1 MIPIYSTPTIELE
14 DILKHF
20 GTEYNNY
27 IFYYTERHHGFIV
40 FSCNEDRLDDL
51 NGDIKAVK
59 SDAEISHYTKC
70 QIHERDL
77 IIYLREHGYTDYV
90 LISV

>member
-1 MIPIYSTPTIELE
+1 MIPISLTPTIELK

-20 GTEYNNY
+20 GTEYRDY
-27 IFYYTERHHGFIV
+27 LFYYTKRHDETIM
-40 FSCNEDRLDDL
+40 FSCNQDRLDDL
-51 NGDIKAVK
+51 NGDIEAVK
-59 SDAEISHYTKC
+59 ADTEIGHYTKC

-90 LISV
+90 LISL

>member
-1 MIPIYSTPTIELE
+1 MIPIYSTPTIKLA
-14 DILKHF
+14 DILRHF
-20 GTEYNNY
+20 GTEYSDY
-27 IFYYTERHHGFIV
+27 LFYYTKRHYYTIE

-51 NGDIKAVK
+51 NGDIEAAK
-59 SDAEISHYTKC
+59 SDTEISHYTKC

-90 LISV
+90 LISL